1 MSDAGLAVIGLVI
14 AIGVVGVLLPVVP
27 GALLVLVAIGVWA
40 LETGTSTAWVTF
52 GVAAAFIAL
61 SQVGKYVLP
70 GRHLHDHGVPQS
82 SLVIAAVSGIIGFFV
97 LPVVG
102 LFVGFVGGAYLAERR
117 RLGSLGLAWPS
128 TKLALKAVGLSI
140 LIELA
145 GVLLATVS
153 WLTSVV
159 LLG

>member
-14 AIGVVGVLLPVVP
+14 AIGVVGVLLPLVP
-27 GALLVLVAIGVWA
+27 GTLLVLVAIGVWA
-40 LETGTSTAWVTF
+40 LETGTTTSWVTL
-52 GVAAAFIAL
+52 GVAAAFITV

-70 GRHLHDHGVPQS
+70 GRHLHDSGVPRS
-82 SLVIAAVSGIIGFFV
+82 TLVLAAASGIFGFFII
-97 LPVVG
+97 PVVG

-117 RLGSLGLAWPS
+117 RLGSSDLAWPS

-145 GVLLATVS
+145 GVLLAAVS